1 MPDYDDRKKL
11 LESLKNRLEALLSP
25 KLITSFN
32 EHNTS
37 EGGREDGLL
46 FCNLHVMDKLMISS
60 FYFSVSLSLSL
71 SVDAQRL
78 VKVFTGMEREGRVKE
93 YYIQCHKVY

>member
-37 EGGREDGLL
+37 EGGREG
-46 FCNLHVMDKLMISS
+46 
-60 FYFSVSLSLSL
+60 
-71 SVDAQRL
+71 
-78 VKVFTGMEREGRVKE
+78 EREDGGREGGREGGRMV
-93 YYIQCHKVY
+93 YYFAISMLWTS

>member
-32 EHNTS
+32 GHNTS
-37 EGGREDGLL
+37 ER
-46 FCNLHVMDKLMISS
+46 
-60 FYFSVSLSLSL
+60 
-71 SVDAQRL
+71 
-78 VKVFTGMEREGRVKE
+78 EREGGWFIILQFVC
-93 YYIQCHKVY
+93 YGQVDDILF

>member
-32 EHNTS
+32 GHNTS
-37 EGGREDGLL
+37 ER
-46 FCNLHVMDKLMISS
+46 
-60 FYFSVSLSLSL
+60 
-71 SVDAQRL
+71 
-78 VKVFTGMEREGRVKE
+78 EREGGKE
-93 YYIQCHKVY
+93 GGWFIILQFACYGQVDDILF